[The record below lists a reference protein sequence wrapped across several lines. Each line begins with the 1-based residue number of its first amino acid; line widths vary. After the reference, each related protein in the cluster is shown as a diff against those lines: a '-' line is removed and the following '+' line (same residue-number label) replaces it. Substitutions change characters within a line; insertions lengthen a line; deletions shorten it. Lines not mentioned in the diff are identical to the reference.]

1 MGHSPEPVGAAQ
13 QESFKRWKA
22 LAVRYSF
29 VRLKTISSPFFYK
42 SCSSHLVGSMDIAL
56 LRQLLGHRN
65 IQNTMVYAHA
75 NHRQASRAAMAAEMA
90 AFRK

>member
-1 MGHSPEPVGAAQ
+1 
-13 QESFKRWKA
+13 
-22 LAVRYSF
+22 
-29 VRLKTISSPFFYK
+29 
-42 SCSSHLVGSMDIAL
+42 MDIAL

-75 NHRQASRAAMAAEMA
+75 NDKQASRAAMAAEMA